1 MKPSYQYKRANK
13 KTKMN
18 LTVTTGQANEKI

>member
-1 MKPSYQYKRANK
+1 MKPSHQYKRANN

-18 LTVTTGQANEKI
+18 LTVTSGQANEKI